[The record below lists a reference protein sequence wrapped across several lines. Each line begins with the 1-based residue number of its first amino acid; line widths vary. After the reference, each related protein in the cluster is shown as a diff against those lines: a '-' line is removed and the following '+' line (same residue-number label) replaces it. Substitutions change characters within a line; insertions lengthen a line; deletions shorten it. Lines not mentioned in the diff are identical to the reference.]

1 MRLEKIITL
10 ASAPVRLRFLA
21 MERSLR
27 AQGCDLPVWVIPYGE
42 DRLFELP
49 PGCHWWRQP
58 ETLAW
63 LDGESAHPTAR
74 KYQCFLEA
82 NYQFVDADVIF
93 LRDPAAALAPHAG
106 FVMSCG
112 HWRDSD
118 HTITA
123 ESLAIFRDRS
133 TTWQRWIFNSGQF
146 ASDTPLF
153 PDLAALRRVASAPEH
168 VHTCLRLPYEQPG
181 VNLLALL
188 SGVPMQH
195 LTLPPVAMESTWAGD
210 YDDAD
215 FRRFWRDERNR
226 PLSAPL
232 GRRGDAPAPADPR
245 AFLRVSDPGR
255 TGGMARADGGAGRPQ
270 PQSRQPAAH
279 GKTAREGR
287 VAGVARAMN
296 ATVFSLA
303 R

>member
-1 MRLEKIITL
+1 MQLEKIITL

-42 DRLFELP
+42 DQLFDLP
-49 PGCHWWRQP
+49 PNCHWWRQP

-93 LRDPAAALAPHAG
+93 LRDPVAALAPHAG

-123 ESLAIFRDRS
+123 ESLAIFRARS
-133 TTWQRWIFNSGQF
+133 TTWQRWVFNSGQF
-146 ASDTPLF
+146 ACDSPLF
-153 PDLAALRRVASAPEH
+153 PDLATLQRVAAAPEH
-168 VHTCLRLPYEQPG
+168 AHTCLRLPYEQPG
-181 VNLLALL
+181 VNLLAVL
-188 SGVPMQH
+188 SGVPMKH
-195 LTLPPVAMESTWAGD
+195 LTLPPTVMESTWAGD

-215 FRRFWRDERNR
+215 FRRFWRDERT
-226 PLSAPL
+226 APYL
-232 GRRGDAPAPADPR
+232 
-245 AFLRVSDPGR
+245 L
-255 TGGMARADGGAGRPQ
+255 
-270 PQSRQPAAH
+270 H
-279 GKTAREGR
+279 W
-287 VAGVARAMN
+287 AGVAMHEPRPIHALFYEYLTREELAEWHAQTAAHAARVRSFAGRVREGKQRAKT
-296 ATVFSLA
+296 ALRA
-303 R
+303 LRAG